1 MNDLKTILIIA
12 MLTVATRVSAQ
23 TEQIDSTLQSPM
35 EDIEVEEVI
44 VIYRSPAEQRKL
56 RRDVL
61 RAYPYALRAASIIE
75 QINNHTEDIKKKKH
89 KKRYLKKKEEILRD
103 EFEEN
108 LKKLTKTQGRY
119 MVRLINR
126 ETDDTVYNIIKE
138 YKNGLNAMFWQLI
151 AKQFESDLKMTYQP
165 ENMESIDYEIEM
177 IINDISPMYVQ
188 RIKGSIEID
197 EPTYRDFQ
205 KD

>member
-12 MLTVATRVSAQ
+12 MLTVATTVSAQ